1 MEALFGSG
9 SPMWAMPAM
18 GTVGVGYQAGFANP
32 SATMTSPEAVQG
44 FSRAGLSAPAPLP
57 AIPGGL
63 FMGFTT
69 LATAPGVTPT
79 AVLAAVAMRRG
90 QPQGPANDQ
99 EIEDFLYDAL
109 ELLPGTSDIEV
120 RCEGARVTMTGSVH
134 HKRLKRDIAEIA
146 WAIPSVNDVQNNV
159 TIASRRRARANA
171 GREAEPQGTQGRK
184 QG

>member
-18 GTVGVGYQAGFANP
+18 GTVGVGYQAGFVNP

-44 FSRAGLSAPAPLP
+44 FSRAGLSVPAPLP
-57 AIPGGL
+57 AIPSGL

-99 EIEDFLYDAL
+99 EMEDFLYDAL

-120 RCEGARVTMTGSVH
+120 RCEGALVTMSGSVH
-134 HKRLKRDIAEIA
+134 H
-146 WAIPSVNDVQNNV
+146 
-159 TIASRRRARANA
+159 
-171 GREAEPQGTQGRK
+171 
-184 QG
+184 